1 MSNLRKMDGSSGD
14 TSPLRWIVPPSLPV
28 CDSDQIAQVFDGGA
42 DREAE
47 SRRVERRGEAQ
58 PAWPFLYSYRDGK
71 CYVNSAPRRSAYAQA
86 SDAGEALM

>member
-1 MSNLRKMDGSSGD
+1 MSNLRNMDGSISD
-14 TSPLRWIVPPSLPV
+14 THPTRWISPATLPV
-28 CDSDQIAQVFDGGA
+28 CESAQVFDGGA
-42 DREAE
+42 DREDE

-71 CYVNSAPRRSAYAQA
+71 CYVNSAPRRSAYSQA